1 MLAKKTKASTCLFVK
16 CNPGNNRIAGLSSGR
31 LLETSLRIRVCVD
44 THMYSRRGST
54 GRESYGVCANT
65 HARLKNFAV
74 VSPRWPVCFILIG
87 NFSNNG
93 VSAGNMKFH
102 CCACLRF
109 HSRVVSMHRSVELY
123 SLKSLYAYTS
133 GSNCSSI
140 RHAVAGA
147 MRSIISFLPTTSLLD
162 FPSVAPLHLP
172 QRGPVRVSG
181 VTSIGTGC
189 VPMLASVLRG
199 HFECAVCSGKGETDV
214 AGRARGIEKWR
225 KTIYSFLVS
234 YSLLL

>member
-16 CNPGNNRIAGLSSGR
+16 CNPGNNRISGLSSGR

-123 SLKSLYAYTS
+123 SLKSLYAHIHQVAIVVVLDMPLLALCAPS
-133 GSNCSSI
+133 SAFSPPPLSSI
-140 RHAVAGA
+140 SPPLRPSIFLNGA
-147 MRSIISFLPTTSLLD
+147 QYA
-162 FPSVAPLHLP
+162 SVAL
-172 QRGPVRVSG
+172 RV
-181 VTSIGTGC
+181 
-189 VPMLASVLRG
+189 
-199 HFECAVCSGKGETDV
+199 
-214 AGRARGIEKWR
+214 
-225 KTIYSFLVS
+225 
-234 YSLLL
+234 